1 MSYVLITRPEIDAK
15 STAIAVQEKGY
26 EVFCQSFLEVI
37 YHDDLI
43 SDLEKYSALIFTSI
57 NGVRAYVQNIQNRD
71 LPVFTVGDRTQ
82 AEVRQAGFKQVKSA
96 SGNVDNLIKLL
107 SEEASKKPYLY
118 VRGEYVTRAIKEALP
133 NVRIEEKILYHT
145 EIKEEIDTECVDL
158 IRGGG
163 FSDALFFS
171 KRTAQAFVITI
182 THDHFLKAL
191 YIALKT

>member
-107 SEEASKKPYLY
+107 SEEASKKTVPICTRRVCYSCY
-118 VRGEYVTRAIKEALP
+118 KRGTTKCTYRRKNTLS
-133 NVRIEEKILYHT
+133 Y
-145 EIKEEIDTECVDL
+145 
-158 IRGGG
+158 
-163 FSDALFFS
+163 
-171 KRTAQAFVITI
+171 
-182 THDHFLKAL
+182 
-191 YIALKT
+191 